1 MADTKIRGV
10 TIELGADVQGI
21 TKGLKTVDKELKSTQ
36 DELKDINRL
45 LKLDPTNTELL
56 AQKHRAL
63 GDAVKQTETKLET
76 LKKAQAQFDAEV
88 KAGGTVNQQQYDAL
102 KREIINTEDSLKRLE
117 KAADQ
122 SNVALSKVGAIANEV
137 GDAAGKVADKTVTL
151 SKAAAGM
158 LGAAA
163 GAAGKMVSAFADFEQ
178 LEGGVETL
186 FGPATKLVM
195 YNAEKAFK
203 DAGLSAND
211 YMETVTSFAASLISS
226 VGGSTV
232 EAAKLADMAIID
244 MSDNAN
250 KMGTSMELIQNA
262 YQGFAKQN
270 YTMLDNLKLGYGGT
284 KKEME
289 RLLADAQKITGDV
302 YDINKYSDIVSAIHV
317 IQTEWGITGTTAAE
331 AEATISGSI
340 GQTKAALDNLITG
353 MGNADANVE
362 ELTNDVIASAETVLG
377 NVVPILKQIWDNLP
391 DFVQITLGV
400 LAVTAAISPVAK
412 IVQGI
417 TTVVGGLTK
426 ALSFLLANPMA
437 LLVAA
442 VVGFVALIATKGEEI
457 KAWLQ
462 SVDDF
467 LQKIFARDFTET
479 FGVLGNVIN
488 FFVKTLQA
496 IFEPIK
502 AIFDGIIDFIRGV
515 FTGNW
520 ERAWNGIK
528 EIFEGIVGGFLAPFK
543 IVINAILTV
552 INSLIDG
559 INKMID
565 GLNKIS
571 IDVPDWVPVI
581 GGKKFG
587 FNIGHI
593 GHIPLLGTGGV
604 VQSGSAIVGESGAEL
619 LTMTNQGAVVQ
630 PLTATL
636 DANSLA
642 ALQGGGGS
650 QTVVTVNFTGSLA
663 QLGRILQPQIA
674 AETARIG
681 GSLVR

>member
-21 TKGLKTVDKELKSTQ
+21 TKGLKSVDKELKSTQ

-63 GDAVKQTETKLET
+63 GAAVEQTETKLET

-88 KAGGTVNQQQYDAL
+88 KNGGTVNQQQYDAL
-102 KREIINTEDSLKRLE
+102 TREIISTEASLKKLE
-117 KAADQ
+117 QAAAQ
-122 SNVALSKVGAIANEV
+122 SNVALAKVEATAKKI
-137 GDAAGKVADKTVTL
+137 GDTAGKVADKTKKL
-151 SKAAAGM
+151 ST
-158 LGAAA
+158 AAA
-163 GAAGKMVSAFADFEQ
+163 GALAGLAGMAVNSAKAADELNTLSKQSGFSTDDLQKMKYAADLVDVSMEDMTGSISKMRKNMVSGSSDVQAAWSR
-178 LEGGVETL
+178 LGVSVTDSNGALRDSTEVWYEVLAALGQVGNETERDTLAMTL
-186 FGPATKLVM
+186 FGKSADSLAGIIDDGGAALKELGAELEATGQILSEEQLTKL
-195 YNAEKAFK
+195 N
-203 DAGLSAND
+203 
-211 YMETVTSFAASLISS
+211 
-226 VGGSTV
+226 
-232 EAAKLADMAIID
+232 
-244 MSDNAN
+244 
-250 KMGTSMELIQNA
+250 
-262 YQGFAKQN
+262 
-270 YTMLDNLKLGYGGT
+270 
-284 KKEME
+284 
-289 RLLADAQKITGDV
+289 
-302 YDINKYSDIVSAIHV
+302 DINDAIDR
-317 IQTEWGITGTTAAE
+317 IKGK
-331 AEATISGSI
+331 AEATLETAGAKAMETLEPVMERIIEKIDKLLTRISEMSVEDIELLGGI
-340 GQTKAALDNLITG
+340 LLI
-353 MGNADANVE
+353 V
-362 ELTNDVIASAETVLG
+362 
-377 NVVPILKQIWDNLP
+377 
-391 DFVQITLGV
+391 
-400 LAVTAAISPVAK
+400 AAISPIAG
-412 IVQGI
+412 IVEGI
-417 TTVVGGLTK
+417 TKAVGGVTK
-426 ALSFLLANPMA
+426 AIDFLLANPMVA
-437 LLVAA
+437 LIAAIVLLVT
-442 VVGFVALIATKGEEI
+442 LIATKGDEI
-457 KAWLQ
+457 QGVLQ
-462 SVDDF
+462 KVDDF
-467 LQKIFARDFTET
+467 LQNIFAKDFTEQ

-488 FFVKTLQA
+488 FFVSTLEA

-502 AIFDGIIDFIRGV
+502 KIFDGIIDFIRGV
-515 FTGNW
+515 FTGDW

-587 FNIGHI
+587 FNIGHV
-593 GHIPLLGTGGV
+593 GHIPLLGSGGV

>member
-21 TKGLKTVDKELKSTQ
+21 TKGLKSVDKELKSTQ
-36 DELKDINRL
+36 SELKDIDRL
-45 LKLDPTNTELL
+45 LKLDPSNTELL
-56 AQKHRAL
+56 EQKHRAL
-63 GDAVKQTETKLET
+63 GDAVKETGKKLET
-76 LKKAQAQFDAEV
+76 LKKAQEQFDEQV
-88 KAGGTVNQQQYDAL
+88 KNGGTVNQQQYDAL
-102 KREIINTEDSLKRLE
+102 TREIIDTEESLKKLE

-122 SNVALSKVGAIANEV
+122 SNVALSKVEGITKKI
-137 GDAAGKVADKTVTL
+137 GDAAGKVASKTKWISGAAGGALGGIAKMAYDSATLADELNTL
-151 SKAAAGM
+151 SKQTGFSTEDLQKMMYAAELVDVPFETMTGSITKLTKNMASNSEDVQKAFLQLGVVTKTSSGQLRDSTDVWYDVVAG
-158 LGAAA
+158 LGRIENEAQRDNLA
-163 GAAGKMVSAFADFEQ
+163 MQ
-178 LEGGVETL
+178 L
-186 FGPATKLVM
+186 FGKSASELTGIVDDGGRSLKAYGDELEATGQILSQDQL
-195 YNAEKAFK
+195 
-203 DAGLSAND
+203 DALNEVND
-211 YMETVTSFAASLISS
+211 S
-226 VGGSTV
+226 
-232 EAAKLADMAIID
+232 ID
-244 MSDNAN
+244 RI
-250 KMGTSMELIQNA
+250 KGT
-262 YQGFAKQN
+262 
-270 YTMLDNLKLGYGGT
+270 
-284 KKEME
+284 
-289 RLLADAQKITGDV
+289 
-302 YDINKYSDIVSAIHV
+302 
-317 IQTEWGITGTTAAE
+317 
-331 AEATISGSI
+331 AEATLATTGAKALEALMPVFDLIIDKLGEVFKWVSELDEEDIELALGI
-340 GQTKAALDNLITG
+340 LGVVAAIAPAAKAIEGITKAIG
-353 MGNADANVE
+353 
-362 ELTNDVIASAETVLG
+362 
-377 NVVPILKQIWDNLP
+377 
-391 DFVQITLGV
+391 GV
-400 LAVTAAISPVAK
+400 
-412 IVQGI
+412 
-417 TTVVGGLTK
+417 TK
-426 ALSFLLANPMA
+426 AIEFLVANPM
-437 LLVAA
+437 VAVVLA
-442 VVGFVALIATKGEEI
+442 VVGFVALIAKKGDEI
-457 KAWLQ
+457 KGYLQ
-462 SVDDF
+462 KVDDF
-467 LQKIFARDFTET
+467 LQNIFAKDFTEQ
-479 FGVLGNVIN
+479 FGILGNVIN

-502 AIFDGIIDFIRGV
+502 KIFDGIIDFIRGV
-515 FTGNW
+515 FTGDW

-587 FNIGHI
+587 FSIGHI

>member
-63 GDAVKQTETKLET
+63 GDAVKQTGTKLET

-102 KREIINTEDSLKRLE
+102 TREIISTEASLKKLE
-117 KAADQ
+117 KAAAQ
-122 SNVALSKVGAIANEV
+122 SNVTLSKIEATTKKL
-137 GDAAGKVADKTVTL
+137 GDTAGKVANKTKAL
-151 SKAAAGM
+151 S
-158 LGAAA
+158 GAAA
-163 GAAGKMVSAFADFEQ
+163 GALAGLAGMAVNSAKAADELNTLSKQSGFSTDELQKMKYAADLVDVSMEDMTGSISKMRKNMVSGSSDVAAAWERLGISVTDSNGALRDSTEVWYEALAALGQ
-178 LEGGVETL
+178 VGNETERDTLAMTL
-186 FGPATKLVM
+186 FGKSADSL
-195 YNAEKAFK
+195 
-203 DAGLSAND
+203 AG
-211 YMETVTSFAASLISS
+211 
-226 VGGSTV
+226 
-232 EAAKLADMAIID
+232 IID
-244 MSDNAN
+244 DGGAALKELGAELEATGQILSQDQLNALN
-250 KMGTSMELIQNA
+250 EVNDSIDRIKGT
-262 YQGFAKQN
+262 
-270 YTMLDNLKLGYGGT
+270 
-284 KKEME
+284 
-289 RLLADAQKITGDV
+289 
-302 YDINKYSDIVSAIHV
+302 
-317 IQTEWGITGTTAAE
+317 
-331 AEATISGSI
+331 AEAT
-340 GQTKAALDNLITG
+340 L
-353 MGNADANVE
+353 
-362 ELTNDVIASAETVLG
+362 ASAGAKALEALMPVFDTLIEKIGALFEWIGELNAEDIELV
-377 NVVPILKQIWDNLP
+377 
-391 DFVQITLGV
+391 LGV

-417 TTVVGGLTK
+417 TGAIGGVTK
-426 ALSFLLANPMA
+426 ALQFLLANPIVA
-437 LLVAA
+437 LVAA
-442 VVGFVALIATKGEEI
+442 IVGLVALIATKGDEI
-457 KAWLQ
+457 KGVLQ
-462 SVDDF
+462 RVDDF
-467 LQKIFARDFTET
+467 LQKIFVKDFSEQ
-479 FGVLGNVIN
+479 FGIIGNIIN
-488 FFVKTLQA
+488 FFVSSLRA
-496 IFEPIK
+496 IYEPIRD
-502 AIFDGIIDFIRGV
+502 IFVGIIDFIRGV
-515 FTGNW
+515 FTGDW
-520 ERAWNGIK
+520 ERAWSGIK
-528 EIFEGIVGGFLAPFK
+528 SIFVDGFLGGLLAPFK
-543 IVINAILTV
+543 LVFNGILTV

-559 INKMID
+559 INLLID

-571 IDVPDWVPVI
+571 FDVPDWVPLI